1 MPEEEDHKSFD
12 VARARIAQEL
22 ADMVD
27 RSTKGS
33 IDEPALPFLRLF
45 NAHPDW
51 ITTSTCSGR
60 LVTYLPGPTMVTGNS
75 KISSV
80 NGKGGG
86 DWLFVSHSTLSPS
99 QLASPISTLFGGRDV
114 DTTRRVQFEMSD
126 RIIQMTYQPPVLHLM
141 ARSIDI
147 AASVLRAAIGAG
159 FRNSGITVGQGGR
172 VILAIR
178 SSTGGLDVPIARHA
192 KETDDEKIEL
202 LVTEE
207 YLSDLLVMGNRLM
220 EKNESRLSRLLAAFE
235 VALKQ
240 PEPTHEWESPEERR
254 RRMKAEGLALQ
265 SKNNLVQTNEM
276 TTEDDVIL
284 DGIQL
289 LDDL

>member
-1 MPEEEDHKSFD
+1 
-12 VARARIAQEL
+12 
-22 ADMVD
+22 MVD

-60 LVTYLPGPTMVTGNS
+60 LVTYLPGPAMATGTS
-75 KISSV
+75 KVVSV

-86 DWLFVSHSTLSPS
+86 DWLFVTHSTLSSS
-99 QLASPISTLFGGRDV
+99 QLSSPISTLFGGRVV
-114 DTTRRVQFEMSD
+114 DTTHCVRSDPTD
-126 RIIQMTYQPPVLHLM
+126 RIIQMTYQPPVIHLM
-141 ARSIDI
+141 ARSVSI
-147 AASVLRAAIGAG
+147 AASILRAAIGAG

-178 SSTGGLDVPIARHA
+178 SSTGGLDVPIARLA
-192 KETDDEKIEL
+192 KETNDEKIEL
-202 LVTEE
+202 LVTED
-207 YLSDLLVMGNRLM
+207 YLSDLLVMGNHLM
-220 EKNESRLSRLLAAFE
+220 EKNQSRLSRLLAAFE
-235 VALKQ
+235 LALKETK
-240 PEPTHEWESPEERR
+240 PNVRWETSDERR

-265 SKNNLVQTNEM
+265 SKNKSVETDE
-276 TTEDDVIL
+276 TTIEDGAIL
-284 DGIQL
+284 DDIQL